1 MSIVSELQDFR
12 YVMGITGASKTKSE
26 DGTVFVEVTLVV
38 QNKDYGRAPNT
49 SAGGDSAASNSAN
62 PLVSTQEVHLRL
74 TVPQFYQLLSECEEA
89 KAAVGRLMDQ

>member
-1 MSIVSELQDFR
+1 
-12 YVMGITGASKTKSE
+12 MGITGASKSKAD
-26 DGTVFVEVTLVV
+26 DGSVFVEVTLVV
-38 QNKDYGRAPNT
+38 QNKDYGRAPT
-49 SAGGDSAASNSAN
+49 TAGGTDSPVVSNAVN